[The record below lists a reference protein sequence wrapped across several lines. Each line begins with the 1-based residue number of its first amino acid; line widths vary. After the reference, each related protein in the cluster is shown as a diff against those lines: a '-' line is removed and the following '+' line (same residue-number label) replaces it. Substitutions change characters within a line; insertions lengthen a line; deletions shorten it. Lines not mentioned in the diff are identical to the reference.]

1 MSPEI
6 RELAAPSTT
15 RLIARWIRNRAVT
28 ASATISATDTEV
40 ETIVSAERARKSLLV
55 HW

>member
-1 MSPEI
+1 MTRGI

-15 RLIARWIRNRAVT
+15 RWIARWSTYLAATQSRMISVT
-28 ASATISATDTEV
+28 LNDV
-40 ETIVSAERARKSLLV
+40 DTIVSAERARKSLLV